1 MHVASLM
8 QRQWRN
14 RILGGLPPGEMRQVG
29 RHARQVELSR
39 KHILF
44 ASGQRIDQICF
55 PETCVVSLTVEL
67 PEGRDVDGAAIGY
80 EGAVGIGGTL
90 AKDFSF
96 TNQTVQVAGA
106 ATMISREGIL
116 ELQEACPVFADRLA
130 SYRDVFAAY
139 VLQSLACALAH
150 GAHERLA
157 RLLLQLQDRTS
168 SANVALTHDA
178 LSAIVGTS
186 RPTMSL
192 LVRSFENANLI
203 NTRRG
208 GITVV
213 DRDGLERNACSCYR
227 VTSDLFGK
235 LGGDAPETKE

>member
-1 MHVASLM
+1 M
-8 QRQWRN
+8 QTQWRN
-14 RILGGLPPGEMRQVG
+14 RILGGLPVGEVRRVAQ
-29 RHARQVELSR
+29 HARQVDLPR
-39 KHILF
+39 RHVLF

-90 AKDFSF
+90 ARDLSF
-96 TNQTVQVAGA
+96 TNQTVQVAGS
-106 ATMISREGIL
+106 ATMIPREGIIDL
-116 ELQEACPVFADRLA
+116 EGACPVFADRLA
-130 SYRDVFAAY
+130 SFRDVFAAY

-168 SANVALTHDA
+168 SASVALTHDA

-192 LVRSFENANLI
+192 LVRSFEIASLI
-203 NTRRG
+203 STRRG

-227 VTSDLFGK
+227 VTSDLFRKVGAAK
-235 LGGDAPETKE
+235 ASDQT

>member
-1 MHVASLM
+1 MHTH
-8 QRQWRN
+8 WRN
-14 RILGGLPPGEMRQVG
+14 RILGGLPAGEARRVS
-29 RHARQVELSR
+29 RYARQLDLSR
-39 KHILF
+39 KQVLF
-44 ASGQRIDQICF
+44 ASGERIDQICF

-90 AKDFSF
+90 AKDLSF

-106 ATMISREGIL
+106 ATMIPREGIL
-116 ELQEACPVFADRLA
+116 ELQDACPVFADRLA
-130 SYRDVFAAY
+130 SFRDVFAAY

-192 LVRSFENANLI
+192 LVRSFETANLI
-203 NTRRG
+203 STRRG

-235 LGGDAPETKE
+235 IGSPETAGEQ